1 MDAVKDCSI
10 WGRDMGV
17 GGRIFIK
24 VESGTGPVHAPCPK
38 RGVAKLSGVNC
49 NRVPYSVYA
58 NSLPIF
64 SILCTSLRTSKLHF
78 ENRNRKR
85 AVNLSK

>member
-38 RGVAKLSGVNC
+38 QRAAKLGGADRTAEMWNQFNVE
-49 NRVPYSVYA
+49 
-58 NSLPIF
+58 
-64 SILCTSLRTSKLHF
+64 SI
-78 ENRNRKR
+78 
-85 AVNLSK
+85 